1 MGLLI
6 EVVFLEKTGAHG
18 KELHAFA
25 KLLKSALL
33 ARPPLTGTLSRPSG
47 IWSIQG
53 KWRIARLANAKMDF
67 TVLKTLPISLHILI
81 RLITRR
87 KQMLIIVC

>member
-33 ARPPLTGTLSRPSG
+33 ARPPPTGTLSRPSG
-47 IWSIQG
+47 IWSMQG
-53 KWRIARLANAKMDF
+53 KWSIARLANQCKERLHDF
-67 TVLKTLPISLHILI
+67 KNFTYFITHTYTVNNA
-81 RLITRR
+81 
-87 KQMLIIVC
+87 

>member
-1 MGLLI
+1 MRLLI

-33 ARPPLTGTLSRPSG
+33 ARPPQTLARPSG

>member
-1 MGLLI
+1 MRLSIARGC
-6 EVVFLEKTGAHG
+6 FFGHG
-18 KELHAFA
+18 KEHAFA

-53 KWRIARLANAKMDF
+53 KWRIARLANAKKEDF

>member
-18 KELHAFA
+18 KELDAFA

-33 ARPPLTGTLSRPSG
+33 ARPPLTLARPSG

-53 KWRIARLANAKMDF
+53 KWRIARLANAKKEDF

>member
-1 MGLLI
+1 MRLLI

-18 KELHAFA
+18 KELDAFA

-47 IWSIQG
+47 IWSIQE
-53 KWRIARLANAKMDF
+53 ARLANAKKEDF